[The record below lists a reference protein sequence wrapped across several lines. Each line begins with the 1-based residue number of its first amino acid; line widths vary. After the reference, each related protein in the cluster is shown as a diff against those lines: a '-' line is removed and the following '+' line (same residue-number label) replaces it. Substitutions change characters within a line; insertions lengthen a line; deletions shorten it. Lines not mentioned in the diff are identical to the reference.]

1 MSKLSE
7 KDILHVAKLAK
18 LTLSRGEIDRYQK
31 QLSEVVGYVEELN
44 EVETQGVLPTSQT
57 TGLEDVLREDEI
69 KVDDCLSPEEALSGT
84 DKGVNNYFAAPPLL
98 GERGEK

>member
-18 LTLSRGEIDRYQK
+18 LTLSGEEIARYQK
-31 QLSEVVGYVEELN
+31 QLSEVVGYVQELN
-44 EVETQGVLPTSQT
+44 EVDTQGVIPTSQT

-69 KVDDCLSPEEALSGT
+69 KNDDCLSSEEAISGT
-84 DKGVNNYFAAPPLL
+84 DKSVNNYFVTPALL
-98 GERGEK
+98 EERGEK

>member
-18 LTLSRGEIDRYQK
+18 LTLSREEIDRYQK

-44 EVETQGVLPTSQT
+44 EVETQGALPTSQT
-57 TGLEDVLREDEI
+57 TGLEDVLRADETKIEDS
-69 KVDDCLSPEEALSGT
+69 LSLKDALSGT

-98 GERGEK
+98 EERGEK

>member
-18 LTLSRGEIDRYQK
+18 LTLSSEEITRYRK
-31 QLSEVVGYVEELN
+31 QLSDVVGYVGQLN
-44 EVETQGVLPTSQT
+44 EVDTEGVIPTSQT

-69 KVDDCLSPEEALSGT
+69 KKEDCLSSEEAISGT
-84 DKGVNNYFAAPPLL
+84 DKSVNNYFVTPALL
-98 GERGEK
+98 EERGEK

>member
-18 LTLSRGEIDRYQK
+18 LTLSGEEITRYQK

-44 EVETQGVLPTSQT
+44 EVETEGILPTSQT
-57 TGLEDVLREDEI
+57 TGLEDVLRQDETKAEEI
-69 KVDDCLSPEEALSGT
+69 LGSEEALSGT
-84 DKGVNNYFAAPPLL
+84 DKTLNNYFEVPPLL
-98 GERGEK
+98 KERGEK